1 MKFLFM
7 RQDFLTLRRVQ
18 RKSENIK
25 RIMSHEESMPKN
37 IEFSVITFSLVFD
50 GDFSNLKA
58 AHALYMTSSVCDAQP
73 S

>member
-1 MKFLFM
+1 
-7 RQDFLTLRRVQ
+7 
-18 RKSENIK
+18 
-25 RIMSHEESMPKN
+25 MPKN

-73 S
+73 SWHKDFLVIWSKYFYSTM